1 MKIAIL
7 HIFKVTESKG
17 NVYMYDDNHESS
29 RVTSGITRLQLQF
42 PAGVRKGRI
51 VIQENL
57 PGMHLREKKTYLNR
71 STAFRQQGVN
81 HIRTSEG

>member
-1 MKIAIL
+1 MKIYFTCDFPGSWVLEPMSLSVFANEHASL

-57 PGMHLREKKTYLNR
+57 PGMHP
-71 STAFRQQGVN
+71 
-81 HIRTSEG
+81 

>member
-1 MKIAIL
+1 MNIAIL

-57 PGMHLREKKTYLNR
+57 PGMHLREKKNVFKQVYSFLATR
-71 STAFRQQGVN
+71 R
-81 HIRTSEG
+81 